1 MQYKSS
7 WLFVQLQRIVRIILH
22 RLSWLTQ
29 LLKLVLTFPLKRSVL
44 IGSPEHGNLGD
55 QAIALAE
62 RIMLHKNNI
71 RCVEIAGGLY
81 RRKSCFVK
89 FFVKRKDVIC
99 ISGGGFL
106 GSLWKLEDDMV
117 NDIVLKFRNNRIV
130 IFPQTLYFTSVEDR
144 KKFVEIY
151 SYHKD
156 LHLFLRE
163 KNSYELAR
171 NILQETKCKVH
182 LAPDMVLSLNTED
195 IKPQPTNTVLLC
207 LRTDKE
213 SILNAE
219 TKKAMDRFPASLNAE
234 TEYITTNSPRL
245 ILFFQ
250 REKELRIILAKIK
263 SSRLLI
269 ADRLHAMIFA
279 YITGTPCF
287 VFDNISHKVSG
298 VYEWIKDCG
307 YIKYYDTSDFNGIDF
322 SLLSGTPKQFDKEFQ
337 ELVAAVNGVV

>member
-22 RLSWLTQ
+22 RLSWWTQ

-55 QAIALAE
+55 QAISLAE

-71 RCVEIAGGLY
+71 YVVEIAGGLY
-81 RRKSCFVK
+81 RRKPCFVK
-89 FFVKRKDVIC
+89 IFVKRKDVIC

-151 SYHKD
+151 SSHKD

-171 NILQETKCKVH
+171 NILQGTKCKVH
-182 LAPDMVLSLNTED
+182 LAPDMVFSLNMED
-195 IKPQPTNTVLLC
+195 LKPQPTNTVLLC

-219 TKKAMDRFPASLNAE
+219 TKKAIDRFSASLNAE
-234 TEYITTNSPRL
+234 TEYITTNSSRL
-245 ILFFQ
+245 VLFFE
-250 REKELRIILAKIK
+250 RKKELYAICRKIK
-263 SSRLLI
+263 SSKLLI
-269 ADRLHAMIFA
+269 TDRLHAMIFA
-279 YITGTPCF
+279 YITRTPCY
-287 VFDNISHKVSG
+287 VFDNLSRKISG
-298 VYEWIKDCG
+298 VFRWIEDCG
-307 YIKYYDTSDFNGIDF
+307 YIKYCDNSAFNF
-322 SLLSGTPKQFDKEFQ
+322 TEFPLLLSTPKCFDREYQ
-337 ELVAAVNGVV
+337 ELIDAVKGK